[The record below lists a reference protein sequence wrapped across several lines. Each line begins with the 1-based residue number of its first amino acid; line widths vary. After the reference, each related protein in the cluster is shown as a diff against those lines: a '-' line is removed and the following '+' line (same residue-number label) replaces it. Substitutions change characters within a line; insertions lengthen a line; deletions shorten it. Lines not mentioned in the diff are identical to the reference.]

1 MATMTAELISPI
13 SSMFNRFLTLKHYD
27 KEVTQIRKMAG
38 VKRFQPC
45 RSTLEEKVESFLKTF
60 DL

>member
-1 MATMTAELISPI
+1 MATMMAELISPI

-38 VKRFQPC
+38 VKGFQHC
-45 RSTLEEKVESFLKTF
+45 SSTLKEKVTSSYG
-60 DL
+60 DNR